1 MGLGRLRD
9 NSASGV
15 PSITHLSTL
24 HTQSLLGPGCHLSC
38 LLILVGVGVGVP
50 LWAAGICSVRLS
62 AQHLPFQNSC
72 LKSSSANPC
81 LYLRAGAGSAG
92 TRWRLGST
100 AAPPLQGASYTWSL
114 DETVEQAGWCLVRA
128 EPVLC
133 WGVTEGL

>member
-72 LKSSSANPC
+72 LTEEQFSKSLSVPTGWSRICGHSVEVGVDSRTP
-81 LYLRAGAGSAG
+81 SAG
-92 TRWRLGST
+92 
-100 AAPPLQGASYTWSL
+100 
-114 DETVEQAGWCLVRA
+114 
-128 EPVLC
+128 
-133 WGVTEGL
+133 GLLYMVPG